1 MFMKRSTEFNP
12 DCQSYATLG
21 PAILEAF
28 SEARSLIE
36 NDLIDDA
43 NAKLADTIKG
53 FTVKPYSSSLDPCAD
68 VNLRKGRFGE
78 LSLRALAYGKAGCLL
93 ERHDDRQA
101 IVYFNESINTWS
113 SAWNELSCIR
123 LEWELTFEDVVDE
136 EFDHDFTFSYAFRV
150 AEAYERLEEWK
161 EVIAAVA
168 RFSIL
173 SGRLSIH
180 EYGMLAWA
188 CDNLGDYDSCIEYLE
203 KIRRYWYDEDNADEE
218 LRAICNMA
226 FTAEVH
232 RRFIEAIGFYNRF
245 EEYYWRFE
253 SEAGRIEFNKACLW
267 LLSNDMGKAYIA
279 FHSAR
284 RHMLGQGDA
293 DLARCDKAIASL
305 QSKIAD
311 GDTIAPI
318 IESFETDEICLGTA

>member
-21 PAILEAF
+21 PVILEAF
-28 SEARSLIE
+28 NEARSLID
-36 NDLIDDA
+36 NDRIDDA
-43 NAKLADTIKG
+43 KAKLADTIKG
-53 FTVKPYSSSLDPCAD
+53 FAVKPYSSSLDPGAD
-68 VNLRKGRFGE
+68 VNLRKKRFGE
-78 LSLRALAYGKAGCLL
+78 LSLLALAYGKAGCVL
-93 ERHDDRQA
+93 EYHNDRQA

-113 SAWNELSCIR
+113 LAWNELSRIR
-123 LEWELTFEDVVDE
+123 LEWELNFEDVVDE

-161 EVIAAVA
+161 EVITAVA
-168 RFSIL
+168 RSSIL

-188 CDNLGDYDSCIEYLE
+188 YDNLGDYDKCIEYLE
-203 KIRRYWYDEDNADEE
+203 EIRMYWYDEDNADEE

-226 FTAEVH
+226 FTAEAH
-232 RRFIEAIGFYNRF
+232 RRFAAAIGFYNRF

-253 SEAGRIEFNKACLW
+253 HVAGRIEFNKACLW
-267 LLSNDMGKAYIA
+267 LLNEDMGEAYIA

-305 QSKIAD
+305 QSTIAD
-311 GDTIAPI
+311 GDATAPVV
-318 IESFETDEICLGTA
+318 ESFEIDEICLGTA

>member
-1 MFMKRSTEFNP
+1 VFMKRSTEFNP

-101 IVYFNESINTWS
+101 ILYFNESINTWS